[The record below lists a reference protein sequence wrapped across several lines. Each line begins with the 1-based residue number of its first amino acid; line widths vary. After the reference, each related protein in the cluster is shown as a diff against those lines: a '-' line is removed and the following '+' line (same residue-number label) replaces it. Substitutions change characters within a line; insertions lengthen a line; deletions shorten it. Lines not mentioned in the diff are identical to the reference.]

1 MQITL
6 FLQDV
11 EEEHVMYSKS
21 NNMEF
26 MPYDNANE
34 VADELFDSLLSR
46 YLVRLE
52 TSMRERERKREWFN
66 FWFSST
72 IVLQFHK
79 IIFKRGRSY
88 IDSLDWIKKKK
99 ATINSKDDGDK
110 CFQYATVIILN
121 FEEIRKRPTQIFK
134 HKVIYK

>member
-34 VADELFDSLLSR
+34 VVDELFDSLLSR
-46 YLVRLE
+46 YLVGLE
-52 TSMRERERKREWFN
+52 TSMREREWFN

-72 IVLQFHK
+72 IVLQCHK
-79 IIFKRGRSY
+79 IIFKRGGSY
-88 IDSLDWIKKKK
+88 IDSLDWIKNKK
-99 ATINSKDDGDK
+99 ATINPKNDGDK

-121 FEEIRKRPTQIFK
+121 FEEIKKRPTQIFK
-134 HKVIYK
+134 HEVIYK